1 MARDTSARRR
11 EAAEL
16 RLPTARLTLI
26 RIWSVVGAIVI
37 AATTRPAQ
45 DATTTHA
52 TPKTVPSTPR
62 RSPPAVGTKQI
73 AINPIKMSFTHLFV
87 HGFF

>member
-37 AATTRPAQ
+37 AATVLNVLGVLSPVIEFWPSARLSLLSSRLSSTAWNI
-45 DATTTHA
+45 AAFHA
-52 TPKTVPSTPR
+52 AWVLLS
-62 RSPPAVGTKQI
+62 A
-73 AINPIKMSFTHLFV
+73 
-87 HGFF
+87 

>member
-26 RIWSVVGAIVI
+26 RM
-37 AATTRPAQ
+37 
-45 DATTTHA
+45 
-52 TPKTVPSTPR
+52 R
-62 RSPPAVGTKQI
+62 RVLDFGE
-73 AINPIKMSFTHLFV
+73 
-87 HGFF
+87 